1 MKHQHDLRLNRRQ
14 WLLATTVA
22 LSGCGGGSGNVT
34 GLLPGTGGTGIGVQ
48 GTISGFGSVIVNNTK
63 FDDSA
68 ASVYLDGIKLASA
81 DLRVGMVASIEGTV
95 DSAGTSGSAS
105 RIDVWS
111 IAKGLL
117 RLADIS
123 GSEFSMVGMTF
134 TTDVATSFEGMTNLA
149 AIASDTPIAVW
160 GVQTSVNARAWKATR
175 VKVLTATPATIV
187 STGLFVAGT
196 QTLND
201 MHLSGSAV
209 SGFAD
214 MQLLRVEGVF
224 DSATNTLAV
233 SKAIAMA
240 AAQGI
245 ASSGLVEIEGAV
257 TAYTSATR
265 FSVGA
270 ISVDASKALVV
281 GASQTVSSNSSVE
294 VIGSMQNGVLIAS
307 KVEIKGGDAAVQI
320 DITGL
325 VESFAGVDAFEVR
338 GQRCDASKASVLTG
352 SLSNLRKGTKVRVIG
367 TSEGHETLS
376 VKSIYIDVP

>member
-1 MKHQHDLRLNRRQ
+1 
-14 WLLATTVA
+14 
-22 LSGCGGGSGNVT
+22 
-34 GLLPGTGGTGIGVQ
+34 
-48 GTISGFGSVIVNNTK
+48 
-63 FDDSA
+63 
-68 ASVYLDGIKLASA
+68 
-81 DLRVGMVASIEGTV
+81 
-95 DSAGTSGSAS
+95 
-105 RIDVWS
+105 
-111 IAKGLL
+111 
-117 RLADIS
+117 
-123 GSEFSMVGMTF
+123 MVGMTF
-134 TTDVATSFEGMTNLA
+134 TTDVATCFEGMTNLA